1 MNTDVLF
8 ETKGKKLIIT
18 LNKDASYKEIKEK
31 LAEILESSDT
41 LFDEVDGKIVVKGKR
56 LLDGEEIEKRKI
68 ATTWY
73 SE

>member
-41 LFDEVDGKIVVKGKR
+41 LFDEVDG
-56 LLDGEEIEKRKI
+56 
-68 ATTWY
+68 
-73 SE
+73 